1 MGKKSKSDLPETTLE
16 NEGDPTP
23 SRVPIFS
30 TDDLVR
36 FTGVSRKTLNRWIH
50 DGLLHP
56 KNGGVGRH
64 IEYSVSDAIAVTAGM
79 HFRDAGFDPGW
90 VAASIRLL
98 SDLGRNVIDEMEAG
112 RTWIAPGAFVVRGG
126 ERVYVPGRLV
136 EPPAPEHLA
145 EAQGAT
151 HHQVEHASDRGT
163 LLCAG
168 QEGLR
173 RAKGGGVR
181 SAVEGDQEGQEKV
194 SREAGVRG
202 RDAAAVNAA
211 READEGEACKE
222 DDDVTRWKRRNRR
235 RPSGGLGC
243 DGSIREPT
251 S

>member
-145 EAQGAT
+145 EAQAQLITKLNTRVIVERFFAQVRKVSEERKAAESEARLKEIKKDKKKSLAKQASEGAT
-151 HHQVEHASDRGT
+151 PQPSTQRVKPTKAK
-163 LLCAG
+163 
-168 QEGLR
+168 
-173 RAKGGGVR
+173 RAKR
-181 SAVEGDQEGQEKV
+181 M
-194 SREAGVRG
+194 
-202 RDAAAVNAA
+202 
-211 READEGEACKE
+211 
-222 DDDVTRWKRRNRR
+222 T
-235 RPSGGLGC
+235 
-243 DGSIREPT
+243 T
-251 S
+251 